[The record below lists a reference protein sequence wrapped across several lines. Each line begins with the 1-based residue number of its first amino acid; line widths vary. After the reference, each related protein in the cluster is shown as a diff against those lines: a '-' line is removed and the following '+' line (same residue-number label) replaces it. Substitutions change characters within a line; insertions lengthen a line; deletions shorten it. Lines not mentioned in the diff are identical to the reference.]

1 LSVWSKSIVELSI
14 SVHWLSVR
22 SQSIVEL
29 SIVELAVGVSA
40 IVAVGVHGRKDA
52 SHFIVVGNST
62 QWVLAKTPRSHVAVG
77 VSGDSTPR
85 ELHASTGRIDSISG
99 TSVVSDSVASEREL
113 ALAGELGI
121 INTTSARGSGVS
133 KIISN
138 ARRNKRGVSVV
149 GGIARSVVGIAAGR
163 IGRSVERSVRIV
175 VSRSAASRVRSV
187 IRIVGAWSVIRS
199 IGWVVVW
206 STGRIAWSVIRSIV
220 WSVVSRV
227 VRVSRGIS
235 VGVSRVV
242 WRWRRGSG
250 WWRESR
256 NTTSIEG

>member
-77 VSGDSTPR
+77 VSGDCTPR
-85 ELHASTGRIDSISG
+85 ELHASIGRLDSISG

-138 ARRNKRGVSVV
+138 ARRNKRGV
-149 GGIARSVVGIAAGR
+149 SVVGIAAGR

-227 VRVSRGIS
+227 VRVGRGIS

>member
-1 LSVWSKSIVELSI
+1 
-14 SVHWLSVR
+14 
-22 SQSIVEL
+22 
-29 SIVELAVGVSA
+29 LAVGVSA

-187 IRIVGAWSVIRS
+187 IRS

-227 VRVSRGIS
+227 VRGIS